1 MKKIYNI
8 EQVAINRI
16 NEIYGDG
23 LPLLGGKTY
32 NDSPL
37 WITDGLLPYEL
48 MVKNDPVFAR
58 EVLYEEINVLIEEFM
73 ENRDFSELDS
83 ASVEK
88 MRVSLEE
95 HGGKEVA
102 REYIKY
108 SIKRNTLLRT

>member
-1 MKKIYNI
+1 MEKIYNI

-16 NEIYGDG
+16 NELYGDIS
-23 LPLLGGKTY
+23 LFGGKTY
-32 NDSPL
+32 NELPL
-37 WITDGLLPYEL
+37 WITDGLLPYDL

-58 EVLYEEINVLIEEFM
+58 EVLHEEINVLIGDFM
-73 ENRDFSELDS
+73 EKGDFSELDS

-108 SIKRNTLLRT
+108 NIKRNTLLRT